1 MKECFALQKTEQYI
15 PSMQQ
20 CKSKHKPDKATKYKH
35 LSKFHLTDPI
45 ALLITKKDTK
55 MII

>member
-20 CKSKHKPDKATKYKH
+20 CKSKHKLDKAIQSTNIFQ
-35 LSKFHLTDPI
+35 SFN
-45 ALLITKKDTK
+45 
-55 MII
+55 